1 MLSPRPPRP
10 LIGITPSVVEETS
23 GAFGTRLSFQMRD
36 TYTLAVETAGGTPVV
51 LPPTDPA
58 AAAAVVAR
66 LDALLLSGGGDIRPA
81 RYRDTGPQHPKT
93 YGIVDARDEW
103 EDALLAAAFAV
114 DLPVLAICRGVQ
126 VLNVYQGGTLW
137 QDIPDQMP
145 GAGDHAQPKDAE
157 GHPIPWETAHIV
169 RASGL
174 LAEVYGAAEIGANS
188 FHHQGVRDV
197 GAGLVVT
204 GTTPD
209 GLVESV
215 AMPDKAYVLGVQWH
229 PEAMF
234 EKRQEHEA
242 PFRALVAA
250 ALKRSAVG
258 VKACLTNYVVAL
270 PRT

>member
-1 MLSPRPPRP
+1 MLSPRP
-10 LIGITPSVVEETS
+10 LIGITPSVVEENS
-23 GAFGTRLSFQMRD
+23 GAFGVRVSFQMRD
-36 TYTLAVETAGGTPVV
+36 TYTLAVETAGGIPVV

-58 AAAAVVAR
+58 AAASVVAR
-66 LDALLLSGGGDIRPA
+66 LDGLLLSGGGDIRPA
-81 RYRDTGPQHPKT
+81 RYGDHGSQHAKT

-103 EDALLAAAFAV
+103 EDALLAAAFAA
-114 DLPVLAICRGVQ
+114 DIPVLAICRGVQ
-126 VLNVYQGGTLW
+126 VLNVFQGGTLW

-145 GAGDHAQPKDAE
+145 GAGDHAQPTDAE
-157 GHPIPWETAHIV
+157 GQPIPWESAHTV

-174 LAEVYGAAEIGANS
+174 LAQVYGAGEIGANS
-188 FHHQGVRDV
+188 FHHQGVKDV

-215 AMPDKAYVLGVQWH
+215 AKPDQSFCLGMQWH

-234 EKRQEHEA
+234 EQRTEHEA

-258 VKACLTNYVVAL
+258 V
-270 PRT
+270 